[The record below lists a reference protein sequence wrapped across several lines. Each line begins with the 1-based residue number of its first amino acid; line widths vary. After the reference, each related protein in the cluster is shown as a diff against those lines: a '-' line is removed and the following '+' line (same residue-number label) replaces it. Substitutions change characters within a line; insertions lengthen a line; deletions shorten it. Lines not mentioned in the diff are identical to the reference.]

1 MTYTVASNSVTSKDS
16 SNRRV
21 VITGIGIVNPAGIG
35 KTEFWNNIS
44 SGTSAIRRITRF
56 DTTEFPT
63 QVAGEIQ
70 SFEPAEFVP
79 KRFVIKTDR
88 FTHYALAATEL
99 ALKDAVLDL
108 EQEDSY
114 RVGVW
119 FGNNAGGWD
128 IAERGFYEL
137 YNDGATMVNP
147 WQATAWFPTAAQG
160 FVTIRYG
167 IRGYSKSFVCDRASG
182 ASGLYFGA
190 KSILQGYNDV
200 VLTGGSEAPI
210 TRFGMTCYYETG
222 ELSAVTDPDQAY
234 QPFDRNR
241 TGIVLGEGSTV
252 LVLESLEHAQ
262 QRGAK
267 IYGEVLAGSSTTDRA
282 PDAGKA
288 FERAMKNA
296 LQEAG
301 IAPSGIDLL
310 LAEGC
315 GTQVSDRVEAQA
327 IAAVFGEDAAQVAV
341 TAPKALYG
349 HLYGASCA
357 TEVAC
362 GLMAMETGKL
372 PVMQPLTNADP
383 DCTLNFVTQPEA
395 RSVSRIMV
403 NSRAREAVNFSFIV
417 GQL

>member
-1 MTYTVASNSVTSKDS
+1 MNYSDRS
-16 SNRRV
+16 SRRV

-35 KTEFWNNIS
+35 KDDFWHNIS
-44 SGTSAIRRITRF
+44 SGNSAIRRITRF
-56 DTTEFPT
+56 DSSEFPT
-63 QVAGEIQ
+63 QVAGEILD
-70 SFEPAEFVP
+70 FEPADFVP
-79 KRFVIKTDR
+79 KRLVIKTDR
-88 FTHYALAATEL
+88 FTHYALAAAEL
-99 ALKDAVLDL
+99 ALQDADLNL

-137 YNDGATMVNP
+137 YNDGANMVNP

-182 ASGLYFGA
+182 ASGLYFGV
-190 KSILQGYNDV
+190 KSILQGHNDV

-222 ELSAVTDPDQAY
+222 ELSAETNPDSAY
-234 QPFDRNR
+234 QPFDRSR

-262 QRGAK
+262 KRGAK
-267 IYGEVLAGSSTTDRA
+267 IYGEILSGSATTDRT
-282 PDAGKA
+282 PDSGRAL
-288 FERAMKNA
+288 ERAMHEA
-296 LQEAG
+296 LKEAG
-301 IAPSGIDLL
+301 ITPSAVDLL

-327 IAAVFGEDAAQVAV
+327 IAAVFEQEAPQVPV
-341 TAPKALYG
+341 SVPKALFG

-362 GLMAMETGKL
+362 GLLAMETGQL
-372 PVMQPLTNADP
+372 PVMQAIEQSDP
-383 DCTLNFVTQPEA
+383 GCQLNFVTQPEA
-395 RSVSRIMV
+395 RSVSRVMV
-403 NSRAREAVNFSFIV
+403 NSRAREAVNFSFVV
-417 GQL
+417 GSRES

>member
-1 MTYTVASNSVTSKDS
+1 MNYA
-16 SNRRV
+16 NRPSQRV

-35 KTEFWNNIS
+35 KEAFWSKIS
-44 SGTSAIRRITRF
+44 VGDSAIRRITRF
-56 DTTEFPT
+56 DASEFPT
-63 QVAGEIQ
+63 QVAGEILD
-70 SFEPAEFVP
+70 FEPADFVP

-88 FTHYALAATEL
+88 FTHYALAAAEL
-99 ALKDAVLDL
+99 ALQDAELNL

-222 ELSAVTDPDQAY
+222 ELSAETDPEHAY

-262 QRGAK
+262 RRGAK
-267 IYGEVLAGSSTTDRA
+267 IYGEIMAGSATTDRS
-282 PDAGKA
+282 PDCGTAL
-288 FERAMKNA
+288 ERAM
-296 LQEAG
+296 QEALHEAG
-301 IAPSGIDLL
+301 LAPSAIDLL

-327 IAAVFGEDAAQVAV
+327 IATVFGDEAQQVPIS
-341 TAPKALYG
+341 APKALYG

-362 GLMAMETGKL
+362 GLLAMETGKL
-372 PVMQPLTNADP
+372 PVMQSLEAPDP
-383 DCTLNFVTQPEA
+383 NCQLNFVSQPVD
-395 RSVSRIMV
+395 RSVSYMMV
-403 NSRAREAVNFSFIV
+403 NSRAREAINFSFVI
-417 GQL
+417 GCNNN

>member
-1 MTYTVASNSVTSKDS
+1 SMNYTD
-16 SNRRV
+16 RPRQRV

-35 KTEFWNNIS
+35 KDAFWSNIS
-44 SGTSAIRRITRF
+44 AGNSAIRRITRF
-56 DTTEFPT
+56 DASEFPT

-70 SFEPAEFVP
+70 DFEPADYVP

-88 FTHYALAATEL
+88 FTHYALAAAEL
-99 ALKDAVLDL
+99 ALKDADL
-108 EQEDSY
+108 NLENEDSY

-182 ASGLYFGA
+182 ASGLYFGV

-222 ELSAVTDPDQAY
+222 ELSGETNPEHAY

-241 TGIVLGEGSTV
+241 SGIVLGEGSTV

-262 QRGAK
+262 RRGAR
-267 IYGEVLAGSSTTDRA
+267 IYGEILAGSATTDRA
-282 PDAGKA
+282 PEAGKA
-288 FERAMKNA
+288 FERAMQEA

-301 IAPSGIDLL
+301 IASSAVDLL

-327 IAAVFGEDAAQVAV
+327 ITAVFGESPQVPV
-341 TAPKALYG
+341 SVPKALYG
-349 HLYGASCA
+349 HLYGGSCA

-362 GLMAMETGKL
+362 GLLAMETEKL
-372 PVMQPLTNADP
+372 PVMQPIADP
-383 DCTLNFVTQPEA
+383 DSSLNFVAQPEA
-395 RSVSRIMV
+395 RSVSQFMV
-403 NSRAREAVNFSFIV
+403 NSRAREAANFSFVI
-417 GQL
+417 GRSQ